1 MIDLKLVKQYSV
13 VVWNEVLICMH
24 VSVISESKS
33 RLIEIIYT
41 LKTKSKFIR
50 RIGFPYKTNMLK
62 FLSQNKLFWFS

>member
-62 FLSQNKLFWFS
+62 FLNQNKLFWFS